1 MPIRLIIIIAVFG
14 FVGSV
19 IAKNKG
25 RNQLVWFF
33 LCMIPPLLI
42 AIYLLPDLVAE
53 GYTKRCS
60 HCAEII
66 KEDATM
72 CKHCGM
78 GQ

>member
-1 MPIRLIIIIAVFG
+1 MIRIIIIAAVFG
-14 FVGSV
+14 FAGSV

-25 RNQLVWFF
+25 RNQLVWFV
-33 LCMIPPLLI
+33 LCAFIPPLII
-42 AIYLLPDLVAE
+42 AVALLPMIEAQ
-53 GYTKRCS
+53 GYTKKCAHCS
-60 HCAEII
+60 EII